1 MKSPL
6 TLTIAA
12 ILAASTAAP
21 VMAQTYAD
29 SEYQQRLRDWQ
40 AERDRY
46 DAQRQA
52 YEADRRAYD
61 ERYRAPRYEQRVEIR
76 DPYRSY
82 RDSPCERR
90 ASNDDRKVAGT
101 LIGALAGAAL
111 GANIAAP
118 KVTSEGAVLGAVV
131 GGAIGAGIASGT
143 DTRYVALIEEPR
155 VRFPQPLKACKLG
168 VLKRVLLGEAP
179 KAVAIELR
187 MGLSSVAAA
196 IQDCLL
202 GMGIPGRLSQAS
214 VLLTMAACAAHRP
227 QSSPTLGR
235 LSRIEFN
242 GEGFWVVSVVRPDLQ
257 FPVPLSEAEA
267 AVVRELLAGRSHAQI
282 SNLRATSRRTVANQ
296 LATVFRKLGVSGRG
310 AVVHRLI
317 QHNSGQ
323 L

>member
-1 MKSPL
+1 MTDREAIQFVPDTDFAGDYDSEPNPRSSAVD
-6 TLTIAA
+6 AA
-12 ILAASTAAP
+12 RNSLAAFRSLA
-21 VMAQTYAD
+21 
-29 SEYQQRLRDWQ
+29 
-40 AERDRY
+40 AERD
-46 DAQRQA
+46 
-52 YEADRRAYD
+52 
-61 ERYRAPRYEQRVEIR
+61 
-76 DPYRSY
+76 
-82 RDSPCERR
+82 
-90 ASNDDRKVAGT
+90 
-101 LIGALAGAAL
+101 AAL
-111 GANIAAP
+111 SQ
-118 KVTSEGAVLGAVV
+118 TFDLGRLWLELCR
-131 GGAIGAGIASGT
+131 GTWRFRDTFST

>member
-1 MKSPL
+1 MNDRQAMESVPDPGPDSDSNTDTNAHL
-6 TLTIAA
+6 NGRSRAA
-12 ILAASTAAP
+12 AAS
-21 VMAQTYAD
+21 AQNALAVF
-29 SEYQQRLRDWQ
+29 RLLA
-40 AERDRY
+40 AERD
-46 DAQRQA
+46 
-52 YEADRRAYD
+52 
-61 ERYRAPRYEQRVEIR
+61 
-76 DPYRSY
+76 
-82 RDSPCERR
+82 
-90 ASNDDRKVAGT
+90 
-101 LIGALAGAAL
+101 AAL
-111 GANIAAP
+111 
-118 KVTSEGAVLGAVV
+118 SQSFDLSRLWLELCR
-131 GGAIGAGIASGT
+131 GT
-143 DTRYVALIEEPR
+143 WRFRDTFPTDNRYIALIEEPS

-296 LATVFRKLGVSGRG
+296 LAAVFRKLGVSARAAG
-310 AVVHRLI
+310 AHRVI
-317 QHNSGQ
+317 RHNPGKLKVREPVRDRAPRPAGAGGPRRKVLPSEGGGA
-323 L
+323 